1 MARRDDVLGTSG
13 AETIIGAGVK
23 VVGDL
28 TSEGDIHIDGTYTGE
43 IEANGDVTLGINA
56 KVKGNIAARNVSVA
70 GTLKGNIVAEGEA
83 ALRDSGHINGDITC
97 ISLNVEHGGVFVGR
111 SRMQAAPTLEKPAP
125 EAETKQPESE
135 KPSE

>member
-23 VVGDL
+23 VVGNLD
-28 TSEGDIHIDGTYTGE
+28 SEGDIHIDGTYTGE
-43 IEANGDVTLGINA
+43 IQARGDVMLGINA
-56 KVKGNIAARNVSVA
+56 KVKGNVTARNVSVA
-70 GTLKGNIVAEGEA
+70 GSLKGNIVAEGEA

-97 ISLNVEHGGVFVGR
+97 LSLNIEHGGVFVGR
-111 SRMQAAPTLEKPAP
+111 SKMQAAPSLDKAAP
-125 EAETKQPESE
+125 EPEPEPTEPE

>member
-28 TSEGDIHIDGTYTGE
+28 DGEGDIHIDGTYTGE
-43 IEANGDVTLGINA
+43 IQARGDVTLDINA
-56 KVKGNIAARNVSVA
+56 KVKGNITARNVSVA
-70 GTLKGNIVAEGEA
+70 GSLKGNIVVEGEV
-83 ALRDSGHINGDITC
+83 ALRDSGHINGDITS
-97 ISLNVEHGGVFVGR
+97 ISLNIERGGIFVGR
-111 SRMQAAPTLEKPAP
+111 SKMQAAPVLEKATDEPV
-125 EAETKQPESE
+125 ELELE